1 MQSIAVFPFNNVS
14 KNKEDDYLCNA
25 IAIEIT
31 HLLSNHK
38 NARVVSATTSFSKSE
53 KLYSSNLNVDVFV
66 KGTLFKIGK
75 RTRITVQFINTQDN
89 ICFLSEKFD
98 ENSIN
103 LFDIIDKVSGKIVEY
118 LQLGK
123 TNAKQRPAIDSIA
136 YNYYLKG
143 LYHWNMWNENNIK
156 QAINFFNESI
166 KIEPEFAL
174 GYARLSDCWSLLAGI
189 QKGDT
194 EVNYE
199 NARTA
204 ALKSLELDEN
214 MIEAHLSLALVK
226 LLSDVDILGAFY
238 SLKKAFSLNN
248 ESSEV
253 HYYYAF
259 YLLAIGQYKKAIQN
273 IEYVLENDPFNVQV
287 NSTYGYALSLFE
299 EYEKAEQQ
307 LKKTLTLSPD
317 SDATYDALVWT
328 YIMSNR
334 YNEAK
339 ELVENNEGRIIHSP
353 ATQIALY
360 QHMKLKNKV
369 DKWSKVLTTKLNQ
382 NKERTYYREAS
393 IAYPSLGDNDKGN
406 HYFELFY
413 KEKIG
418 FIMALTHPAWKSFR
432 NSGKFYKYKKRLNLL
447 NPPLLPNEFL
457 NTDEDIIVFHSST
470 SEKLAIN
477 IEELLYIEAQSVYSK
492 IVWNE
497 NGITKEKL
505 LRVSLTKVLNQ
516 TINPNLFRCHNSYII
531 NTLNTYSLVGNRKS
545 MKLTPKG
552 YSFQIPVSRTKAS
565 SIHQHINIVESSSE

>member
-1 MQSIAVFPFNNVS
+1 MQSIAVFPFNNIS
-14 KNKEDDYLCNA
+14 KNKEDDYLCDA

-38 NARVVSATTSFSKSE
+38 NARVVSTITSFSNSV
-53 KLYSSNLNVDVFV
+53 KLDTSNLNVDVFI
-66 KGTLFKIGK
+66 KGALHKIGE
-75 RTRITVQFINTQDN
+75 RIRITVQFINTQDN
-89 ICFLSEKFD
+89 TCFLSEKFD
-98 ENSIN
+98 ESSSN
-103 LFDIIDKVSGKIVEY
+103 LFEIIDKVSGKILEY
-118 LQLGK
+118 LQLEK
-123 TNAKQRPAIDSIA
+123 INQKPAIDSTA

-143 LYHWNMWNENNIK
+143 LYHWNLWNENNIK
-156 QAINFFNESI
+156 QAISFFNKSI

-194 EVNYE
+194 EVNYK
-199 NARTA
+199 NARTT
-204 ALKSLELDEN
+204 ALKSIELDEN

-248 ESSEV
+248 KSSEV

-259 YLLAIGQYKKAIQN
+259 YLLTIGQYKKAIQN
-273 IEYVLENDPFNVQV
+273 IEYVLETEPFNVQI
-287 NSTYGYALSLFE
+287 NSTYGYALSLLG

-328 YIMSNR
+328 YIMSNK

-339 ELVENNEGRIIHSP
+339 ELVEQNESRIIHSP
-353 ATQIALY
+353 ATQIVLY
-360 QHMKLKNKV
+360 QQMKLKNRV
-369 DKWSKVLTTKLNQ
+369 DNWLEVLISKLNQ
-382 NKERTYYREAS
+382 NKGRAYYREAS
-393 IAYPSLGDNDKGN
+393 ITYLSLGNNDKGN
-406 HYFELFY
+406 DYFELFY

-418 FIMALTHPAWKSFR
+418 FIMALSHPAWKSFR

-447 NPPLLPNEFL
+447 NPPLLPNEFS

-470 SEKLAIN
+470 LEKLAIN
-477 IEELLYIEAQSVYSK
+477 MEELIYIEAQSIYSK
-492 IVWNE
+492 IIWNE

-505 LRVSLTKVLNQ
+505 LRVSLTKILSQ
-516 TINPNLFRCHNSYII
+516 TINPNLFRCHNSYIV
-531 NTLNTYSLVGNRKS
+531 NTLNTYSLAGNRKS
-545 MKLTPKG
+545 MKLIPKG
-552 YSFQIPVSRTKAS
+552 YSFQIPVSRTKSS
-565 SIHQHINIVESSSE
+565 SIHQHINIVDSSSK

>member
-1 MQSIAVFPFNNVS
+1 MQSIAVFPFNNIS

-38 NARVVSATTSFSKSE
+38 NARVVSTTTSFSNSE
-53 KLYSSNLNVDVFV
+53 KLDSSSLNVDVFI
-66 KGTLFKIGK
+66 KGALYKIGE
-75 RTRITVQFINTQDN
+75 RIRITVQFINTKDN
-89 ICFLSEKFD
+89 TCFFSEKFD
-98 ENSIN
+98 ENRIN
-103 LFDIIDKVSGKIVEY
+103 LFEVIDKVSNKILEY
-118 LQLGK
+118 LQLEK
-123 TNAKQRPAIDSIA
+123 INAQQRPAIDSIA

-143 LYHWNMWNENNIK
+143 LYHWNLWNESDIK
-156 QAINFFNESI
+156 QAIDFFNKSI
-166 KIEPEFAL
+166 KIEPGFAL

-194 EVNYE
+194 EVNYK
-199 NARTA
+199 NARTT
-204 ALKSLELDEN
+204 ALKSIELDEH

-226 LLSDVDILGAFY
+226 LLSDVDILGTFY
-238 SLKKAFSLNN
+238 SLKKAFSLNS
-248 ESSEV
+248 ESSGV

-273 IEYVLENDPFNVQV
+273 IEYVLETDPFNVQV
-287 NSTYGYALSLFE
+287 NSTYGYALSLLG

-307 LKKTLTLSPD
+307 LIKTLALSPD

-328 YIMSNR
+328 YIMSNK
-334 YNEAK
+334 YNEAR
-339 ELVENNEGRIIHSP
+339 ELVEQNESRIIHSP

-360 QHMKLKNKV
+360 QQMKLKNKV
-369 DKWSKVLTTKLNQ
+369 DEWSKVLAIKLNK
-382 NKERTYYREAS
+382 NKDRNYYREAS
-393 IAYPSLGDNDKGN
+393 IAYPFLGDNDKGN

-418 FIMALTHPAWKSFR
+418 FIMALSHPAWKSFR
-432 NSGKFYKYKKRLNLL
+432 SSGKFYKYKKRLSLL
-447 NPPLLPNEFL
+447 KPPLLPNGFS

-470 SEKLAIN
+470 LEKLAIN

-497 NGITKEKL
+497 NGIIKEKL
-505 LRVSLTKVLNQ
+505 LRISLTKILSQ
-516 TINPNLFRCHNSYII
+516 TINPNLFRCHNSYIV
-531 NTLNTYSLVGNRKS
+531 NTLNTYSSVGNRKS
-545 MKLTPKG
+545 IKLTPKG

-565 SIHQHINIVESSSE
+565 SIHQHINIVELSSE